1 MIERTENQQTAILLY
16 ENVHDPPV
24 EADPLEVG
32 IQGFELRFTELWN
45 WPRLRRVKGCE
56 CIGALKALGEES
68 RLRILRMLLEKE
80 QSVNALSAA
89 LHISPYNVSK
99 HLSIL
104 RHAGLI
110 TCRKAGRERLY
121 SVAEHYRVQT
131 ATGKKRMDLGC
142 CSFEMDSLPQ

>member
-1 MIERTENQQTAILLY
+1 M
-16 ENVHDPPV
+16 
-24 EADPLEVG
+24 
-32 IQGFELRFTELWN
+32 RFTVRWN
-45 WPRLRRVKGCE
+45 WPTVTCVKGCE

-80 QSVNALSAA
+80 QNVNTLSAA

-121 SVAEHYRVQT
+121 SVAEPYRVQT
-131 ATGKKRMDLGC
+131 ANGKKRMDLGC
-142 CSFEMDSLPQ
+142 CSFEMDALPQ